1 MMDDTPEKNPKPSKR
16 RQGPRR
22 SEASRAAIL
31 EATREELARSG
42 WRKFSVDSVAKRA
55 RASKQTIYRWWPATG
70 TMCVEAAIAL
80 LPETG
85 APASPNPA
93 DRLAA
98 LLQPIETCTRAG
110 NGHAV
115 MRGALMAAADEKDAG
130 DAWRTWMKTNI
141 RAPLRLILAEI
152 AAKQVIRRDY
162 DIDEAVNWLVSPIW
176 HNLIIMHAPLRE
188 GFSREQAVR
197 LLRVMAP

>member
-1 MMDDTPEKNPKPSKR
+1 
-16 RQGPRR
+16 
-22 SEASRAAIL
+22 
-31 EATREELARSG
+31 
-42 WRKFSVDSVAKRA
+42 
-55 RASKQTIYRWWPATG
+55 
-70 TMCVEAAIAL
+70 
-80 LPETG
+80 
-85 APASPNPA
+85 
-93 DRLAA
+93 
-98 LLQPIETCTRAG
+98 
-110 NGHAV
+110 
-115 MRGALMAAADEKDAG
+115 
-130 DAWRTWMKTNI
+130 MKTNI